1 MSIAAENSTEIIA
14 VKEKKNSN
22 QTIFF
27 MFKNTLKLPDLLK
40 ISQIILSCPLADCFE
55 FRAFLARRCLC
66 SQNISKYQK
75 ILPNDS
81 KILRRSGYF
90 CNNFDPQNF

>member
-40 ISQIILSCPLADCFE
+40 ISQIICSYPLADCSE
-55 FRAFLARRCLC
+55 FRACLAGRCLC
-66 SQNISKYQK
+66 SQNINKHRNK
-75 ILPNDS
+75 PA
-81 KILRRSGYF
+81 KG
-90 CNNFDPQNF
+90 

>member
-27 MFKNTLKLPDLLK
+27 MFKNILKLPDLLK
-40 ISQIILSCPLADCFE
+40 ISNYSFMSFGGLF
-55 FRAFLARRCLC
+55 
-66 SQNISKYQK
+66 
-75 ILPNDS
+75 
-81 KILRRSGYF
+81 
-90 CNNFDPQNF
+90 

>member
-55 FRAFLARRCLC
+55 FRAFLASRFLC
-66 SQNISKYQK
+66 SQNIKKYSNK
-75 ILPNDS
+75 PA
-81 KILRRSGYF
+81 KGYERIIQRF
-90 CNNFDPQNF
+90 SEDLTNLVR

>member
-66 SQNISKYQK
+66 SQNRSKYQK
-75 ILPNDS
+75 SLPKVRKND
-81 KILRRSGYF
+81 
-90 CNNFDPQNF
+90 